1 MAAGNFDIKEI
12 EKRMK
17 GAVSSLKS
25 EFGGLRTG
33 RASTTLLD
41 PLMVNTSYGAKMPIN
56 QVASINAPEP
66 RLITVQVWD
75 KSNLH
80 AVDKAIRESDL
91 GLNPVVD
98 GLTLRLP
105 IPELNQERRQE
116 LVKIARKYTEQA
128 SRRRKERSQGRYG
141 SDQETRERRQNQR
154 GREQFASHQG
164 SRPDRP
170 NHQGDRWALVGE
182 GAGDHA
188 GVVCSKQA
196 RRAQALKNSP
206 HPPAIGKN
214 RSEIIRFALL
224 SFYMG

>member
-17 GAVSSLKS
+17 GAVSALKS

-128 SRRRKERSQGRYG
+128 RVAARNVRKDGM
-141 SDQETRERRQNQR
+141 DQIKRLEKDGKISEDESTSLHTKVQDLT
-154 GREQFASHQG
+154 
-164 SRPDRP
+164 DRIIKEV
-170 NHQGDRWALVGE
+170 DALLVGKE
-182 GAGDHA
+182 H
-188 GVVCSKQA
+188 
-196 RRAQALKNSP
+196 
-206 HPPAIGKN
+206 
-214 RSEIIRFALL
+214 EIVQV
-224 SFYMG
+224 

>member
-1 MAAGNFDIKEI
+1 MAPSNFDNREI

-17 GAVSSLKS
+17 GAVTALKQ

-41 PLMVNTSYGAKMPIN
+41 PIMVNTSYGAKMPIS
-56 QVASINAPEP
+56 QVASINTPES

-75 KSNLH
+75 KTNLS
-80 AVDKAIRESDL
+80 AVEKAIRESDL

-128 SRRRKERSQGRYG
+128 RVAVRNVRKDGM
-141 SDQETRERRQNQR
+141 DQIKKLEKDGKISEDESTTLSAKVQDLTDRTIKEID
-154 GREQFASHQG
+154 GILSSKEQ
-164 SRPDRP
+164 
-170 NHQGDRWALVGE
+170 
-182 GAGDHA
+182 
-188 GVVCSKQA
+188 
-196 RRAQALKNSP
+196 
-206 HPPAIGKN
+206 
-214 RSEIIRFALL
+214 EITHV
-224 SFYMG
+224 

>member
-1 MAAGNFDIKEI
+1 MAAGKFDIKEI

-17 GAVSSLKS
+17 GAVSALKS

-66 RLITVQVWD
+66 RLLTVQVWD

-128 SRRRKERSQGRYG
+128 RVAARNVRKDGM
-141 SDQETRERRQNQR
+141 DQIKKLEKDGKISEDESSSLHTKVQDLT
-154 GREQFASHQG
+154 
-164 SRPDRP
+164 DRTIKEID
-170 NHQGDRWALVGE
+170 GIL
-182 GAGDHA
+182 
-188 GVVCSKQA
+188 S
-196 RRAQALKNSP
+196 
-206 HPPAIGKN
+206 GKEH
-214 RSEIIRFALL
+214 EI
-224 SFYMG
+224 MQV

>member
-128 SRRRKERSQGRYG
+128 SVAARNVRKDGM
-141 SDQETRERRQNQR
+141 DQIKKLEKDGKISEDESSSLHTKVQDLT
-154 GREQFASHQG
+154 
-164 SRPDRP
+164 DRTI
-170 NHQGDRWALVGE
+170 
-182 GAGDHA
+182 
-188 GVVCSKQA
+188 K
-196 RRAQALKNSP
+196 
-206 HPPAIGKN
+206 
-214 RSEIIRFALL
+214 EIDGLL
-224 SFYMG
+224 SGKEQEIMQV

>member
-1 MAAGNFDIKEI
+1 MAAGSFDKAEI

-17 GAVSSLKS
+17 GAVNALKA

-33 RASTTLLD
+33 RANTHLLD

-56 QVASINAPEP
+56 QVASINAPES

-75 KSNLH
+75 KSNLS

-105 IPELNQERRQE
+105 IPELNQERRLE

-128 SRRRKERSQGRYG
+128 RVAVRNVRKDGM
-141 SDQETRERRQNQR
+141 DQIKRLEKDGKIGEDESESLHTKVQDLT
-154 GREQFASHQG
+154 
-164 SRPDRP
+164 DRMI
-170 NHQGDRWALVGE
+170 
-182 GAGDHA
+182 
-188 GVVCSKQA
+188 K
-196 RRAQALKNSP
+196 
-206 HPPAIGKN
+206 
-214 RSEIIRFALL
+214 EIDALL
-224 SFYMG
+224 AGKEHEITQV

>member
-1 MAAGNFDIKEI
+1 MTTGNFDIKEI

-17 GAVSSLKS
+17 GAVSSLKA

-41 PLMVNTSYGAKMPIN
+41 PIMVNTSYGAKMPIN
-56 QVASINAPEP
+56 QVASVNAPEP

-80 AVDKAIRESDL
+80 AVDKAIRESNL

-116 LVKIARKYTEQA
+116 LVKVARKYTEQ
-128 SRRRKERSQGRYG
+128 SRVAVRNVRKDGMEQIKKLEKDGKISEDDSG
-141 SDQETRERRQNQR
+141 SLHTKVQDLT
-154 GREQFASHQG
+154 
-164 SRPDRP
+164 DRTI
-170 NHQGDRWALVGE
+170 
-182 GAGDHA
+182 
-188 GVVCSKQA
+188 K
-196 RRAQALKNSP
+196 
-206 HPPAIGKN
+206 
-214 RSEIIRFALL
+214 EIDGLL
-224 SFYMG
+224 SGKEQEIMQV

>member
-17 GAVSSLKS
+17 GAVSSLKA

-41 PLMVNTSYGAKMPIN
+41 PIMVNTSYGAKMPIN
-56 QVASINAPEP
+56 QVASVNAPEP

-80 AVDKAIRESDL
+80 AVDKAIRESNL

-116 LVKIARKYTEQA
+116 LVKVAKKYTEQA
-128 SRRRKERSQGRYG
+128 RVAVRNVRKDGM
-141 SDQETRERRQNQR
+141 DQIKKLEKDGKISEDDSGTLHTKVQDLT
-154 GREQFASHQG
+154 
-164 SRPDRP
+164 DRTI
-170 NHQGDRWALVGE
+170 
-182 GAGDHA
+182 
-188 GVVCSKQA
+188 K
-196 RRAQALKNSP
+196 
-206 HPPAIGKN
+206 
-214 RSEIIRFALL
+214 EIDGLL
-224 SFYMG
+224 SGKEHEIMQV

>member
-1 MAAGNFDIKEI
+1 MAAGNFDIKAF

-56 QVASINAPEP
+56 QVASVNAPEP

-128 SRRRKERSQGRYG
+128 RVAARNVRKDGM
-141 SDQETRERRQNQR
+141 DQIKKLEKDGKISEDESSSLHTKVQDLT
-154 GREQFASHQG
+154 
-164 SRPDRP
+164 DRTI
-170 NHQGDRWALVGE
+170 
-182 GAGDHA
+182 
-188 GVVCSKQA
+188 K
-196 RRAQALKNSP
+196 
-206 HPPAIGKN
+206 
-214 RSEIIRFALL
+214 EIDGLL
-224 SFYMG
+224 SGKEHEIMQV

>member
-1 MAAGNFDIKEI
+1 MAAGSFDIKEI

-17 GAVSSLKS
+17 GAVNTLKS

-41 PLMVNTSYGAKMPIN
+41 PIMVNTSYGAKMPIN
-56 QVASINAPEP
+56 QVAAVNAPEP

-80 AVDKAIRESDL
+80 AVDKAIRESNL

-116 LVKIARKYTEQA
+116 LVKVARKYTEQA
-128 SRRRKERSQGRYG
+128 RVAVRNVRKDGM
-141 SDQETRERRQNQR
+141 DQIKKLEKDGKISEDDSSKLHDKVQDLT
-154 GREQFASHQG
+154 
-164 SRPDRP
+164 DRTI
-170 NHQGDRWALVGE
+170 
-182 GAGDHA
+182 
-188 GVVCSKQA
+188 K
-196 RRAQALKNSP
+196 
-206 HPPAIGKN
+206 
-214 RSEIIRFALL
+214 EIDGLL
-224 SFYMG
+224 SGKEHEIMQV

>member
-1 MAAGNFDIKEI
+1 MATGNFDIKEI

-17 GAVSSLKS
+17 GAVSSLKA

-41 PLMVNTSYGAKMPIN
+41 PIMVNTSYGAKMPIN
-56 QVASINAPEP
+56 QVASVNAPEP

-80 AVDKAIRESDL
+80 AVDKAIRESNL

-116 LVKIARKYTEQA
+116 LVKVARKYTEQ
-128 SRRRKERSQGRYG
+128 SRVAVRNVRKDGMEQIKKLEKDGKISEDDSG
-141 SDQETRERRQNQR
+141 SLHTKVQDLT
-154 GREQFASHQG
+154 
-164 SRPDRP
+164 DRTI
-170 NHQGDRWALVGE
+170 
-182 GAGDHA
+182 
-188 GVVCSKQA
+188 K
-196 RRAQALKNSP
+196 
-206 HPPAIGKN
+206 
-214 RSEIIRFALL
+214 EIDGLL
-224 SFYMG
+224 SGKEHEIMQV

>member
-1 MAAGNFDIKEI
+1 MAAGSFDIKEI

-17 GAVSSLKS
+17 GAVGALKS
-25 EFGGLRTG
+25 ELGGLRTG

-41 PLMVNTSYGAKMPIN
+41 PLVVNTSYGAKMPIN

-80 AVDKAIRESDL
+80 AVDKAIRESNL

-116 LVKIARKYTEQA
+116 LVKIAKKYTEQA
-128 SRRRKERSQGRYG
+128 RVAARNVRKDGMDQIKKLEKDGKISEDDSG
-141 SDQETRERRQNQR
+141 SLHTKVQDLT
-154 GREQFASHQG
+154 
-164 SRPDRP
+164 DRTIKEID
-170 NHQGDRWALVGE
+170 GILS
-182 GAGDHA
+182 
-188 GVVCSKQA
+188 SKE
-196 RRAQALKNSP
+196 
-206 HPPAIGKN
+206 H
-214 RSEIIRFALL
+214 EI
-224 SFYMG
+224 MQV

>member
-1 MAAGNFDIKEI
+1 MATGNFDIKEI

-17 GAVSSLKS
+17 GAVSALKS

-41 PLMVNTSYGAKMPIN
+41 PLMVNTSYGAKMPIT

-128 SRRRKERSQGRYG
+128 RVAARNVRKDGMDQIKKLEKDGKISEDDSG
-141 SDQETRERRQNQR
+141 SLHTKVQDLT
-154 GREQFASHQG
+154 
-164 SRPDRP
+164 DRTIKEID
-170 NHQGDRWALVGE
+170 GLL
-182 GAGDHA
+182 AGKEH
-188 GVVCSKQA
+188 
-196 RRAQALKNSP
+196 
-206 HPPAIGKN
+206 
-214 RSEIIRFALL
+214 EI
-224 SFYMG
+224 MQV

>member
-1 MAAGNFDIKEI
+1 MAAGKFDIKEI

-17 GAVSSLKS
+17 GAVSALKS

-56 QVASINAPEP
+56 QVASINVPEP

-80 AVDKAIRESDL
+80 AVDRAIRESDL

-128 SRRRKERSQGRYG
+128 RVAARNVRKDGM
-141 SDQETRERRQNQR
+141 DQIKRLEKDGKISEDESSSLHTKVQDLT
-154 GREQFASHQG
+154 
-164 SRPDRP
+164 DRTI
-170 NHQGDRWALVGE
+170 
-182 GAGDHA
+182 
-188 GVVCSKQA
+188 K
-196 RRAQALKNSP
+196 
-206 HPPAIGKN
+206 
-214 RSEIIRFALL
+214 EIDGLL
-224 SFYMG
+224 SGKEHEIVQV

>member
-17 GAVSSLKS
+17 GAVSALKS

-41 PLMVNTSYGAKMPIN
+41 PLMVNTSYGAKMPIS

-128 SRRRKERSQGRYG
+128 RVAARNVRKDGMDQIKKLEKDGKISEDDSG
-141 SDQETRERRQNQR
+141 SLHTKVQDLT
-154 GREQFASHQG
+154 
-164 SRPDRP
+164 DRTIKEID
-170 NHQGDRWALVGE
+170 GL
-182 GAGDHA
+182 
-188 GVVCSKQA
+188 
-196 RRAQALKNSP
+196 LT
-206 HPPAIGKN
+206 GKEH
-214 RSEIIRFALL
+214 EI
-224 SFYMG
+224 MQV

>member
-1 MAAGNFDIKEI
+1 MAAGKFDIKEI

-17 GAVSSLKS
+17 GAVSALKS

-56 QVASINAPEP
+56 QVASINVPEP

-80 AVDKAIRESDL
+80 AVDRAIRESDL

-128 SRRRKERSQGRYG
+128 RVAARNVRKDGM
-141 SDQETRERRQNQR
+141 DQIKKLEKDGKISEDESSSLHTKVQDLT
-154 GREQFASHQG
+154 
-164 SRPDRP
+164 DRTI
-170 NHQGDRWALVGE
+170 
-182 GAGDHA
+182 
-188 GVVCSKQA
+188 K
-196 RRAQALKNSP
+196 
-206 HPPAIGKN
+206 
-214 RSEIIRFALL
+214 EIDGLL
-224 SFYMG
+224 SGKEHEIVQV

>member
-56 QVASINAPEP
+56 QVASINVPEP

-128 SRRRKERSQGRYG
+128 RVAARNVRKDGM
-141 SDQETRERRQNQR
+141 DQIKKLEKDGKISEDESSSLHTKVQDLT
-154 GREQFASHQG
+154 
-164 SRPDRP
+164 DRTIKDMD
-170 NHQGDRWALVGE
+170 G
-182 GAGDHA
+182 
-188 GVVCSKQA
+188 
-196 RRAQALKNSP
+196 
-206 HPPAIGKN
+206 
-214 RSEIIRFALL
+214 LL
-224 SFYMG
+224 SGKEHEIMQV